1 MKVAKFKACITVP
14 ARFLAEWEQNS
25 KAMLRNIGGNLSRY
39 RRAPAQRD
47 RLTGYTARGSEC
59 VICNV
64 YWEIEVYNQLHAVAS
79 RLRISVSHLLLQILV
94 FILQGGIVTNI
105 FTSYAFSYR
114 VSDKQIGIFSEMIT
128 YSSRKKRQTEEIT

>member
-1 MKVAKFKACITVP
+1 MKVAKFKTCITVP

-79 RLRISVSHLLLQILV
+79 RLRISVSRLLLEML
-94 FILQGGIVTNI
+94 LHMLAGGKVRKV
-105 FTSYAFSYR
+105 FTSYAFRYAISANQVGVFVEKMSY
-114 VSDKQIGIFSEMIT
+114 SNGKA
-128 YSSRKKRQTEEIT
+128 RQTEKIT